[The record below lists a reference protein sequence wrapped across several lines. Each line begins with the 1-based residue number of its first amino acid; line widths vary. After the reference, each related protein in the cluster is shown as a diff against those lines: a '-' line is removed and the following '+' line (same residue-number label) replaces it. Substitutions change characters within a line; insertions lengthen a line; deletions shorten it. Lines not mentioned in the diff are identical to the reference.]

1 MRKSG
6 INYQVSIIS
15 LLVGLL
21 LSTVSLVYAQDEA
34 TQPGKSIRDNLRERV
49 EERLAQLSQKPRA
62 FVGKIAQITDGSLML
77 TTRTGTKQVKVTED
91 AIIIQVGAKGQKT
104 VKPSDLALENFVIA
118 MGVLEDKDTL
128 SASRILMST
137 ENPLEPRRPVY
148 GVVQETGSG
157 TLVVKHPKKDE
168 TWTIKFSSSTR
179 VSAKVDTKIEKVNAN
194 TIEVG
199 DRIIAVGSLVSGS
212 VNTITAKLI
221 HVIPGKAEG
230 LLKSPSPSPTPRATS
245 TPKPTPTP

>member
-1 MRKSG
+1 MK
-6 INYQVSIIS
+6 VSSLIIG
-15 LLVGLL
+15 LLVYWIIGLF
-21 LSTVSLVYAQDEA
+21 SLAHGQEQDA

-62 FVGKIAQITDGSLML
+62 FVGKITQITDGSLML
-77 TTRTGTKQVKVTED
+77 TTRTGTKQVKVKED
-91 AIIIQVGAKGQKT
+91 AIILQVGNRGQKT

-118 MGVLEDKDTL
+118 MGILEDKDTL
-128 SASRILMST
+128 NASRILMST
-137 ENPLEPRRPVY
+137 ENPLLPRRPVY

-157 TLVVKHPKKDE
+157 TLVVKHPKKEDE
-168 TWTIKFSSSTR
+168 AWTIKFSSSTR

-221 HVIPGKAEG
+221 HVIPGKATG
-230 LLKSPSPSPTPRATS
+230 LLSPEPSPSPTQKPS
-245 TPKPTPTP
+245 PTP